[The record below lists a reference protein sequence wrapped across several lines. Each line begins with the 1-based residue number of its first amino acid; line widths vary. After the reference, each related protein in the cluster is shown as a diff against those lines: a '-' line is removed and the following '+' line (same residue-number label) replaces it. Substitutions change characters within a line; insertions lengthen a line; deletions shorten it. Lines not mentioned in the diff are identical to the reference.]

1 MIPLLQSADDMYVI
15 GRQGDQVEMQFST
28 ANLTAPAPGMVR
40 DYFFEV
46 AAWFKDPLG
55 QWGYGFNFTTNPLP
69 FMAMSGFPYPSNESY
84 PYDAAH
90 LAYLAEY
97 NTRQIPAPT
106 DSAGATSV
114 IQSLFEPITNT
125 AANANTQIITT
136 ITFVAAVALVAV
148 VTDLCVLW
156 YTRKIKK

>member
-1 MIPLLQSADDMYVI
+1 MYVI

-55 QWGYGFNFTTNPLP
+55 QWGFGFNFTTNPLP

-97 NTRQIPAPT
+97 NTREILAT
-106 DSAGATSV
+106 TNSAGATST
-114 IQSLFEPITNT
+114 IQSLFAPTNNT
-125 AANANTQIITT
+125 AAKANTQIITT
-136 ITFVAAVALVAV
+136 ITFVAVVALASVLI
-148 VTDLCVLW
+148 DFGVLW
-156 YTRKIKK
+156 YARKIKK